1 MSGKC
6 GSSLRAEFVPKLRV
20 GSFHKSDSEGCT
32 IVTIE
37 RHSSDRL
44 SAGPS
49 YMHIYARSARSGLAP
64 LGSSCCTE
72 SIIVFTPPTRTAPFR
87 ASAEVLRHPFTTSV
101 NAEAANSIDVRLIY
115 VSPRLVLLSAVE
127 ISSTGL
133 P

>member
-20 GSFHKSDSEGCT
+20 GPFHKSDSEGCT

-44 SAGPS
+44 SAAPS
-49 YMHIYARSARSGLAP
+49 YMHIYARFARSGLAP

-72 SIIVFTPPTRTAPFR
+72 SIIVFTPPPGPPRFG
-87 ASAEVLRHPFTTSV
+87 
-101 NAEAANSIDVRLIY
+101 
-115 VSPRLVLLSAVE
+115 PRLKFCVTRSQRALTLKAR
-127 ISSTGL
+127 TQL
-133 P
+133 MYD